1 MTLSA
6 IGGKRPPMTPGKTKE
21 REQIQPGEKTSVFVT
36 PEWFCEGSTVFKN
49 QRKSKNFWMP
59 DKSAQA

>member
-1 MTLSA
+1 
-6 IGGKRPPMTPGKTKE
+6 MTPGKDKKTKE

-59 DKSAQA
+59 DKRFQA